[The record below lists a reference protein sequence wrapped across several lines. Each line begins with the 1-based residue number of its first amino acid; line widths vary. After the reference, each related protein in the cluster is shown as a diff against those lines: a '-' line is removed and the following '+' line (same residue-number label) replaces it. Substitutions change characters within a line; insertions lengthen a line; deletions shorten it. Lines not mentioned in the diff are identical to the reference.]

1 MDVQSWFQRRCCC
14 YDENAVELLDYFI
27 QNRAAK
33 KQQQRLGQRTRD
45 RFFLKVAK
53 SHDAI
58 DTIITTSQLLLAH
71 LQHQHKN
78 TISCIHFE
86 KKIWQHGSFVV
97 IIRLSKD
104 EDERRESR
112 TNRNRAVNQQ
122 CNTMA
127 TNDLKR
133 RSNGSVDNRA
143 SIISDNTFRQLLY

>member
-86 KKIWQHGSFVV
+86 KKYGSTAALSLLFDCQRTKMNEGNREQIEIELLINSATRWQQT
-97 IIRLSKD
+97 I
-104 EDERRESR
+104 
-112 TNRNRAVNQQ
+112 
-122 CNTMA
+122 
-127 TNDLKR
+127 
-133 RSNGSVDNRA
+133 
-143 SIISDNTFRQLLY
+143 